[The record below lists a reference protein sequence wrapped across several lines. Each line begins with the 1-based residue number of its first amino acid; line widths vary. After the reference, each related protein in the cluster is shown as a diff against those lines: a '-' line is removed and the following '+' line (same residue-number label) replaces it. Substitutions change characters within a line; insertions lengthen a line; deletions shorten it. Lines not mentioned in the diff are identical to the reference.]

1 MPRYGA
7 YDKNDNHTYAI
18 GVFPSM
24 ELLAAR
30 PESVRCLLVSP
41 AGYQNAGVNKL
52 IEACRGMNV
61 PVEEAPRAVERIS
74 GKENSWVVTVLN
86 KYACSLDPA
95 ANHVVLH
102 NPSDVGQCRN
112 HPAQC
117 AGLRLQKCCDH
128 PSRRRSFRSARDP
141 CVDGCGVPPE
151 YRSLQY
157 L

>member
-52 IEACRGMNV
+52 IVHERAGGGS
-61 PVEEAPRAVERIS
+61 APRGGAHI
-74 GKENSWVVTVLN
+74 
-86 KYACSLDPA
+86 
-95 ANHVVLH
+95 
-102 NPSDVGQCRN
+102 GQGEQLGCDG
-112 HPAQC
+112 AEQV
-117 AGLRLQKCCDH
+117 RL
-128 PSRRRSFRSARDP
+128 
-141 CVDGCGVPPE
+141 
-151 YRSLQY
+151 LT
-157 L
+157 

>member
-61 PVEEAPRAVERIS
+61 PVEEAPRAVKRIS

-86 KYACSLDPA
+86 KYACSLD
-95 ANHVVLH
+95 
-102 NPSDVGQCRN
+102 
-112 HPAQC
+112 PAQC

-128 PSRRRSFRSARDP
+128 PSRRRSFRSASDP
-141 CVDGCGVPPE
+141 CVDGRGVPPE

>member
-86 KYACSLDPA
+86 KYVCALDPA

-102 NPSDVGQCRN
+102 T
-112 HPAQC
+112 
-117 AGLRLQKCCDH
+117 
-128 PSRRRSFRSARDP
+128 RSAVGNASCAVRWASASKMLRSS
-141 CVDGCGVPPE
+141 VPASILSI
-151 YRSLQY
+151 RA
-157 L
+157 